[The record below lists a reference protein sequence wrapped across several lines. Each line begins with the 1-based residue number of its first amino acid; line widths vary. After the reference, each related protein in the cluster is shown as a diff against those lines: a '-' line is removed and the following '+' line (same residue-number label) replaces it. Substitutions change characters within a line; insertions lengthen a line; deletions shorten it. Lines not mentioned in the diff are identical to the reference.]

1 MGYKVFACARRIN
14 LIKEYS
20 KEGIIP
26 VYLDVTNRETV
37 EGLGES
43 LKNEKVDLLVNS
55 AGGTVVDQN
64 KNILDINFDDINRD
78 FSLNVSG
85 NFEVIRTVASKMN
98 KEDNPLIITL
108 TSVAGYIKR
117 NVGFTYHL
125 AKSSESDL
133 MDYLTTA
140 LWPIRTTELI
150 ISNVNSYSLDN
161 LKDCSMTPKDIFN
174 VVKFI
179 CESPNYLTLDKVHVR
194 HINSG
199 GASA

>member
-14 LIKEYS
+14 LIKDYS

-26 VYLDVTNRETV
+26 VYLDVTNRESV
-37 EGLGES
+37 EALGEVIE
-43 LKNEKVDLLVNS
+43 NENIDLLVNC
-55 AGGTVVDQN
+55 AGGTTVDHN
-64 KNILDINFDDINRD
+64 KGILNVNFDDINKD

-98 KEDNPLIITL
+98 KENNPLIITL

-117 NVGFTYHL
+117 SVGFTYHL
-125 AKSSESDL
+125 AKSSEASL
-133 MDYLTTA
+133 MDYLITA

-150 ISNVNSYSLDN
+150 ISTVNSYDIDSLKN
-161 LKDCSMTPKDIFN
+161 ESMTPKDIFE

-179 CESPNYLTLDKVHVR
+179 CESPSYLTLDKIHLR